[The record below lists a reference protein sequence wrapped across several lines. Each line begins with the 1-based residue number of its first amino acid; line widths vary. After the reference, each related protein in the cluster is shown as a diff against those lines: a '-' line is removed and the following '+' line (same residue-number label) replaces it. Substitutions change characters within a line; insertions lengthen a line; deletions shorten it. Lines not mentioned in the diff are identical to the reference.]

1 MNIPPEPDNALLR
14 SLMEEAKGLPQA
26 AAAQARSRQRVRTR
40 NLRALTVMVLF
51 MTAGIWFFKHVPR
64 RETAKEIVGVG
75 NSMET
80 ARPPARNGYVKVY
93 QAGETAEANF
103 IPPDATER
111 EKQLLTELPG
121 IPFLIVKTEAGQVVG
136 VHIFER

>member
-1 MNIPPEPDNALLR
+1 MSTPPEPDDALLR
-14 SLMEEAKGLPQA
+14 TFMEEAKELPQA
-26 AAAQARSRQRVRTR
+26 AAAEARSRQRRRTR
-40 NLRALTVMVLF
+40 NFCALTVTALF
-51 MTAGIWFFKHVPR
+51 LTAGISIFKHAPR
-64 RETAKEIVGVG
+64 REPEKGIVDIGD
-75 NSMET
+75 SSEA
-80 ARPPARNGYVKVY
+80 ARPPAHKSYVKVY

-121 IPFLIVKTEAGQVVG
+121 IPFLIVKTKTGQVTG